1 MKEGCGRGQCAS
13 RQMHVG
19 RAEGSEDVAPTWVLG
34 EDVRGSVA
42 EMYMHIFAYKQRS
55 SFRESTGGGGA
66 GEKG

>member
-42 EMYMHIFAYKQRS
+42 EMYMHIFAYAKN
-55 SFRESTGGGGA
+55 
-66 GEKG
+66 KLN